1 MMQIVISNTSDKP
14 IYQQLVDQ
22 ITAQILKGELKSDQG
37 LPPIRTVAKELRI
50 SIITV
55 KKAWEQLERSGFIY
69 TVVGRGSFVANLPDE
84 SLLSKRDTLVT
95 EKMRKDIAYYRE
107 MGLTLE
113 EIVLAVESVYRGDPG
128 DS

>member
-1 MMQIVISNTSDKP
+1 MQIVISNTSDKP

-22 ITAQILKGELKSDQG
+22 ITAQIMKGELGSDQG

-55 KKAWEQLERSGFIY
+55 KKAWEQLERSGLIY
-69 TVVGRGSFVANLPDE
+69 TVVGRGSFVANLPE
-84 SLLSKRDTLVT
+84 GSLLSKRDTLVT

-113 EIVLAVESVYRGDPG
+113 EIVRAVESVYDGDTGTP
-128 DS
+128 